1 MNKFEKIY
9 EKAVKTKSD
18 DELLEKLAD
27 LEHQQWIHWTKY
39 MLDNM
44 SDENINRW
52 KKQIETP
59 YSELSEKEKESDREW
74 AEKVLKII
82 K

>member
-52 KKQIETP
+52 KQQIETP